1 MILNRISLFW
11 TWPGLIWVVLV
22 GELSVREV
30 FCVLGRIWRPA
41 CGSRLGVRSC
51 WEMYIA
57 DLLMGVVKTSQN
69 LLLRRFKKPWS
80 KTPFRL

>member
-11 TWPGLIWVVLV
+11 TRPGLIWVVLV

-30 FCVLGRIWRPA
+30 FCVLGRIWGPA

-51 WEMYIA
+51 WEMYVAEKNSNFGIEDCLA
-57 DLLMGVVKTSQN
+57 LNCTLK
-69 LLLRRFKKPWS
+69 
-80 KTPFRL
+80 